1 MEPRPPVTQPSRP
14 VTQTHPSNPVAPS
27 GLPAPTRAR
36 PVARPSVTHGA
47 PPARGATLPVGDPNL
62 SVQAGCA
69 LLSARPPG
77 RLAPPSRHAGCALGD
92 PARRARRILRPPE
105 CPPAQALASVPERG
119 GNKLSNTYALCEREK
134 RAQWFPLSP
143 THNVEAVGVAWKT
156 VFARR
161 SPDGSGFNFV
171 LGGRGWRVSN
181 LSSAQ
186 QLCASVRP

>member
-1 MEPRPPVTQPSRP
+1 MEPRPPVTPPSRP

-105 CPPAQALASVPERG
+105 CPPAQALASVPEPRSQEPLLWWEQI
-119 GNKLSNTYALCEREK
+119 KQHLRALRARET
-134 RAQWFPLSP
+134 S
-143 THNVEAVGVAWKT
+143 T
-156 VFARR
+156 VV
-161 SPDGSGFNFV
+161 PPIPHP
-171 LGGRGWRVSN
+171 
-181 LSSAQ
+181 Q
-186 QLCASVRP
+186 C